1 MARLECMFKIKVT
14 AARTLWRRRTAR
26 ERNVVCLVAMLSSAI
41 WRSGKQW
48 SLGEESRSRW
58 LGLSCRCDD
67 RSQGSN
73 PEGFSF
79 TCHFWAASI
88 LRSPS
93 VVAQSKHD
101 ALEME
106 SIPKICKFLVS
117 QKSDSWIRIQ
127 PPWG

>member
-26 ERNVVCLVAMLSSAI
+26 ERNVVCLVAMLSGAI

-67 RSQGSN
+67 RSQGFQSRRVQFYLSLL
-73 PEGFSF
+73 GSF
-79 TCHFWAASI
+79 DPQIAERRCT
-88 LRSPS
+88 
-93 VVAQSKHD
+93 
-101 ALEME
+101 
-106 SIPKICKFLVS
+106 
-117 QKSDSWIRIQ
+117 IQ
-127 PPWG
+127 T